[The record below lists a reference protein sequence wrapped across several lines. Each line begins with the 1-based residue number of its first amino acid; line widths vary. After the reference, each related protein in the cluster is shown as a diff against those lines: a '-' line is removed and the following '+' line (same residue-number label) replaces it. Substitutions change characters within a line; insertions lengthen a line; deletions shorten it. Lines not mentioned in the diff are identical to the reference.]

1 MIYTPVNFPL
11 LLPKQVTQHFDPDIH
26 QGKNALAIGTVVLL
40 YFAHSIYWGKNPGYN
55 KGPEYGSFFVTFTPT
70 LGPPPSRGRR
80 TVMG

>member
-40 YFAHSIYWGKNPGYN
+40 YFAHSIYWGKNPGLSQRAKVWIILRN
-55 KGPEYGSFFVTFTPT
+55 LHPHLGSSPVE
-70 LGPPPSRGRR
+70 GEEG
-80 TVMG
+80 GNG